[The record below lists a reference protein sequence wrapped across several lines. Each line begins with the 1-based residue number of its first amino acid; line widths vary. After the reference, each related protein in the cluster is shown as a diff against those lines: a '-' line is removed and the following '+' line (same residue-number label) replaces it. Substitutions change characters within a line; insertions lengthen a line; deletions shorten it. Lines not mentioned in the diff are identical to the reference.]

1 MAVPQ
6 SKTSASRRGMRRAHD
21 HLDSKSLS
29 QCANCGATKRPHH
42 VCQQCGHYKGR
53 TVLSKTAGE

>member
-1 MAVPQ
+1 
-6 SKTSASRRGMRRAHD
+6 MRRAHD
-21 HLDSKSLS
+21 HLDSKSLA

-53 TVLSKTAGE
+53 AVLNKTAGE